1 MNLSNLV
8 ERRLGK
14 KQNDLSVERLSQ
26 ALELTSDGAT
36 TENEQKI
43 LEGIVSFG
51 NTETV
56 EVMKPR
62 MDIIALNENENY
74 QKVLSSIVENGYSR
88 NPVFRENMDQIV
100 GVLYAKDL
108 LPHLKK
114 KQFDWKKLI
123 RPPFFVPENK
133 KLDDLLVDFQE
144 KKNHLAIVVDEY
156 GGTSGLVTLEDVI
169 EEIVGD
175 ISDEFDD
182 EDLTYSKLDDKN
194 YVFDG
199 KTTLKDFYKVVEL
212 DQEIFEDFRGEA
224 ETLAGFVL
232 EISGKFP
239 KLKEQVIFDKYTFK
253 VEGMSRNRITQLKFT
268 LPDEK

>member
-1 MNLSNLV
+1 M
-8 ERRLGK
+8 RLFVDSG
-14 KQNDLSVERLSQ
+14 D
-26 ALELTSDGAT
+26 
-36 TENEQKI
+36 
-43 LEGIVSFG
+43 
-51 NTETV
+51 
-56 EVMKPR
+56 
-62 MDIIALNENENY
+62 
-74 QKVLSSIVENGYSR
+74 
-88 NPVFRENMDQIV
+88 
-100 GVLYAKDL
+100 
-108 LPHLKK
+108 
-114 KQFDWKKLI
+114 DWKKLI

-253 VEGMSRNRITQLKFT
+253 VEGMSGNRITQLKFT